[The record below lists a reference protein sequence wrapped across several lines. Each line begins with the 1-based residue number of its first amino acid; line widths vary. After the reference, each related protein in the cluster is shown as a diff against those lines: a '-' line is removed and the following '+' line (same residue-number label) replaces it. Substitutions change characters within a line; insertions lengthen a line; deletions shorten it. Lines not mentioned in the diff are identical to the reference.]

1 MNSVIR
7 ERRLGPAHEVEALG
21 KDRLMTSDAHAYSQ
35 TLGEEE
41 SIWFKISPFVN
52 AADPMGILKRLCAR
66 QGGCVPVNFRD
77 ERIFFMSEV
86 GHLRHVL
93 VQNVDNYGKYFD
105 GLKPI
110 FGHAMI
116 TIDGALWQNV
126 RQPQQPYFHP
136 NVYAGYLPYFMV
148 AVRAKMSQWSSLAQS
163 GETIE
168 MLEQTWGLA
177 ADMVCR
183 ALFDREVPFNP
194 RAVFGAVKAYTD
206 VSQHKSIRMKKVAGE
221 LVEVSGTEAA
231 AQAIGAWL
239 TLPEAVIAAE
249 PWKHREDTLLKMML
263 SIEND
268 PSMPGWNHQQVL
280 DEIKQYLWAGTETTA
295 LTLGWAMYLLDQ
307 HPEVAEKIRREG
319 LEVYGDREPTADDLE
334 KLTYTRSVVL
344 ETLRLYPPAWAFIR
358 TALADDVV
366 SGQKIRAGDRV
377 VLLPYLI
384 HHSEKYWDNPEEFR
398 PERFEPG
405 AIKKRVKYSYV
416 PFGAGKR
423 FCVGGQMA
431 QMETALALS
440 QMVRHFRAEYV
451 GPNPPQI
458 AASVTL
464 MPRGG
469 LPFRLHALS

>member
-1 MNSVIR
+1 MTT
-7 ERRLGPAHEVEALG
+7 EAQTYA
-21 KDRLMTSDAHAYSQ
+21 K
-35 TLGEEE
+35 TLGAES
-41 SIWFKISPFVN
+41 SIWFKISPFTN
-52 AADPMGILKRLCAR
+52 SPDPMGVLKRLCDR
-66 QGGCVPVNFRD
+66 QNGCVPVNFRS
-77 ERIFFMSEV
+77 ERLLFLSEIDYIK
-86 GHLRHVL
+86 HVL
-93 VQNVDNYGKYFD
+93 VDNVDNYTKYFD

-110 FGHAMI
+110 FGNAMI
-116 TIDGALWQNV
+116 TIDGALWQKV

-136 NVYAGYLPYFMV
+136 NVYASYMPHFMV
-148 AVRAKMSQWSSLAQS
+148 AVRSKMDEWSKLAKA
-163 GETIE
+163 GEPVE

-206 VSQHKSIRMKKVAGE
+206 VSEHKSIRLKKVAGGGLAE
-221 LVEVSGTEAA
+221 ITGDEAP

-239 TLPEAVIAAE
+239 SLPEAVLSAK
-249 PWKHREDTLLKMML
+249 PWQNRDKTLLKMMQAA
-263 SIEND
+263 ETD
-268 PSMPGWNHQQVL
+268 ATMPAWDHQQML

-295 LTLGWAMYLLDQ
+295 LTLGWCLYLLSK

-319 LEVYGDREPTADDLE
+319 EEVYGDREPNAEDLE

-358 TALADDVV
+358 TAVAADEIA
-366 SGQKIRAGDRV
+366 GQKVEPGDRV
-377 VLLPYLI
+377 VLLPYLV
-384 HHSEKYWDNPEEFR
+384 HHSEKYWEQPEEFR
-398 PERFEPG
+398 PERFAPG
-405 AIKKRVKYSYV
+405 SIKKRVKYSYL

-440 QMVRHFRAEYV
+440 QLVRRFRCEYA
-451 GPNPPQI
+451 GASAPKI

-464 MPRGG
+464 MPKGG
-469 LPFRLHALS
+469 LPFRLHELS

>member
-1 MNSVIR
+1 MTT
-7 ERRLGPAHEVEALG
+7 EA
-21 KDRLMTSDAHAYSQ
+21 RAYSQ
-35 TLGEEE
+35 TLGEED

-52 AADPMGILKRLCAR
+52 SDDPMGILKRLCAR
-66 QGGCVPVNFRD
+66 QGGCMPVNFRS
-77 ERIFFMSEV
+77 ERIYFLSEIEY
-86 GHLRHVL
+86 LRHAL
-93 VQNVDNYGKYFD
+93 VDNVDNYAKYFD

-110 FGHAMI
+110 FGKAMI
-116 TIDGALWQNV
+116 TIDGALWQKV

-136 NVYAGYLPYFMV
+136 NIYASYLPHFMV
-148 AVRAKMSQWSSLAQS
+148 AVRAKMDQWSKLAAS
-163 GETIE
+163 GEPVE
-168 MLEQTWGLA
+168 MVEQTWGLA

-194 RAVFGAVKAYTD
+194 KAVFGAVKAYTD
-206 VSQHKSIRMKKVAGE
+206 ASQHRSIRMKKVSGE
-221 LVEVSGTEAA
+221 LQEVTDGEAP

-239 TLPEAVIAAE
+239 SLPEAVIDATPWLHREKTLLTMMQAAE
-249 PWKHREDTLLKMML
+249 ADA
-263 SIEND
+263 N
-268 PSMPGWNHQQVL
+268 MPAWNHQQVL

-295 LTLGWAMYLLDQ
+295 LTLGWAFYLLSQ

-319 LEVYGDREPTADDLE
+319 EEVYGDREPNADDLD

-358 TALADDVV
+358 TAVGEDTIA
-366 SGQKIRAGDRV
+366 GHTINPGDRIV
-377 VLLPYLI
+377 MLPYLV

-405 AIKKRVKYSYV
+405 AMKKRVKYSYL

-440 QMVRHFRAEYV
+440 QLVRRFRAEYT
-451 GPNPPQI
+451 GTSAPKI

-469 LPFRLHALS
+469 LPFRLHALN